1 MHDTRLNDG
10 DAGLDR
16 DLRRALAVDPS
27 AEFVARVRRRIAAE
41 PAPRTVS
48 LPWVCAAIAAIAVVA
63 VAWSVV
69 ASMRM
74 TPARVAPLVA
84 RTVPYVEART
94 DVATSLP
101 ARRHPTRA
109 PRVSSRTVSQRRDA
123 VALTAPEILIDSREA
138 RAIRAFLDSA
148 RERSIDVRPLADD
161 TIEPELKRNIYIA
174 PIIIDPLT
182 MARGPEG
189 VPQ

>member
-1 MHDTRLNDG
+1 MHDTGLNDG
-10 DAGLDR
+10 NAGLDR
-16 DLRRALAVDPS
+16 DIRRALAVDPS

-41 PAPRTVS
+41 APPGTVS
-48 LPWVCAAIAAIAVVA
+48 LPWVCAAVAAIAVAA

-69 ASMRM
+69 APPRM

-84 RTVPYVEART
+84 RTVPYVDAPA
-94 DVATSLP
+94 DVAASVA
-101 ARRHPTRA
+101 ARPHLTRA
-109 PRVSSRTVSQRRDA
+109 PRVPSRTMSQRRDA
-123 VALTAPEILIDSREA
+123 VALPAPEILIDSREA

-148 RERSIDVRPLADD
+148 RERSIEVRPLTDD
-161 TIEPELKRNIYIA
+161 TIESELKRNIYIA